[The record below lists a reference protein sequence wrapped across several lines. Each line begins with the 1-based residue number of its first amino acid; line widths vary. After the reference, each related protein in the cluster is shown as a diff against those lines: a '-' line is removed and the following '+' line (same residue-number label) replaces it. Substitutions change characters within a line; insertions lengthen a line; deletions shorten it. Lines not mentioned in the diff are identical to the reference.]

1 MCEGVSQSHFGV
13 VSDLC
18 RTIAHESGML
28 VISVDYRLA
37 PGKQGHDRTR
47 MRRYVR

>member
-1 MCEGVSQSHFGV
+1 MYDDVSQSHVGV

-28 VISVDYRLA
+28 VVSVDYRLA
-37 PGKQGHDRTR
+37 PGKQCHDRTC